1 MKKDEMVS
9 VLAIAG
15 ADPKTI
21 DAMSEAYEMGFEY
34 GSKAYAHLT
43 EVVECAKK
51 VCEELDDSDDMYETA
66 WRPTNTKFFWSA
78 LKKLQELE

>member
-1 MKKDEMVS
+1 MKKEEMITLLRSVSCDENTV
-9 VLAIAG
+9 
-15 ADPKTI
+15 T
-21 DAMSEAYEMGFEY
+21 AMTNAYELGFDY
-34 GSKAYAHLT
+34 GARAYVHLT